1 MTTIWSPFGHS
12 KYLVM
17 PFGLTKIPTVYQTLV
32 NEVLRNFLNVFVFVY
47 LDDILTFSKTLEE
60 HLVQIKSVLKRLLE
74 TGYTSKRRKVSFI
87 HLQSLFLV
95 TSWQEGRW
103 RPTQQKS
110 KLLGNVSLPHLKKN
124 VLRFVNFYCCFIWNY
139 SQVAEPLTHLTK
151 IPFTCT
157 QQAKTAFTCI
167 R

>member
-1 MTTIWSPFGHS
+1 MTIIWSPFGHS

-95 TSWQEGRW
+95 TSWQEGR
-103 RPTQQKS
+103 
-110 KLLGNVSLPHLKKN
+110 
-124 VLRFVNFYCCFIWNY
+124 
-139 SQVAEPLTHLTK
+139 
-151 IPFTCT
+151 
-157 QQAKTAFTCI
+157 
-167 R
+167 